1 MKICVF
7 CSSNNLDEKYERP
20 AKVLAKL
27 LAKAGHDLVYGGS
40 DYGLM
45 KVMADGMQESG
56 AKVLG
61 VTIPVYSAHARK
73 SVDEM
78 IIAKTL
84 GERKATMLERSDA
97 VVTLVGGVGTLDEL
111 TELIELKRQTH
122 HDKLI
127 IVLNTDGFYDGLHM
141 QLQRI
146 AQEKLLKAGENAHIP
161 IPTIDGLVKFVTE
174 PQEVMDILGVST
186 DKSEPVIQV
195 VENELS

>member
-1 MKICVF
+1 MNVCIF
-7 CSSNNLDEKYERP
+7 CSSNDLDEKYLKP
-20 AKVLAKL
+20 ARELAKL
-27 LAKAGHDLVYGGS
+27 LAGAGHDMIYGGS

-45 KVMADGMQESG
+45 RVMADGMQEGG
-56 AKVLG
+56 AKIVG
-61 VTIPVYSAHARK
+61 VTIPIYSSHARK
-73 SVDEM
+73 NADEM

-97 VVTLVGGVGTLDEL
+97 VITLVGGIGTLDEL

-146 AQEKLLKAGENAHIP
+146 ADEKLFKAGENAHIP
-161 IPTIDGLVKFVTE
+161 IPTIDGLIKFVHE
-174 PQEVMDILGVST
+174 PQQVMDILGQG
-186 DKSEPVIQV
+186 KSSSKPILQV
-195 VENELS
+195 VENKK